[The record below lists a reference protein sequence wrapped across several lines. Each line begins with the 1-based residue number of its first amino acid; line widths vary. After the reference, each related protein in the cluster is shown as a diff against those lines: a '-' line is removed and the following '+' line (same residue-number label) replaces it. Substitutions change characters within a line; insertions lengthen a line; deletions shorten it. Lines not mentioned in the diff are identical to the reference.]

1 MIPRLIQLPKKESF
15 FLFGPRGTG
24 KTTLLRAALMSGK
37 DGKRPAYY
45 VDLLSEEVYDHYLR
59 QPQLLEAELLA
70 LSPRP
75 SIVVIDEVQRLPKLL
90 NTVHRMI
97 EAGRWRFALT
107 GSSARKLK
115 KGAANLLAG
124 RAFTMRLFPLT
135 HLELGAQFDLDEAL
149 RWGTL
154 PKLLELG
161 SDTERQRYLRSYV
174 LTYLKEEIVAEQIT
188 RRLEPFRQ
196 FLEISAQMNG
206 KVINYAAIARDT
218 GVDTKTVQSY
228 FQILEDTLVGFHL
241 PAFHASVRK
250 SQRQAPKFY
259 WFDSGVRR
267 ALEDTLDLPSK
278 PGTSYYGE
286 LFEHWV
292 ILEAMRLNEYHEKGY
307 RLSYYQTYSE
317 SEIDLVLSRG
327 RRPPL
332 LVEIK
337 STDRVDE
344 GTVRASARMR
354 QAFPGSR
361 LMILSRDTVAKKFEG
376 VECLHWQQ
384 GLKEIFQ
391 SPRRHQD

>member
-1 MIPRLIQLPKKESF
+1 
-15 FLFGPRGTG
+15 
-24 KTTLLRAALMSGK
+24 
-37 DGKRPAYY
+37 
-45 VDLLSEEVYDHYLR
+45 
-59 QPQLLEAELLA
+59 
-70 LSPRP
+70 
-75 SIVVIDEVQRLPKLL
+75 
-90 NTVHRMI
+90 MI

-135 HLELGAQFDLDEAL
+135 HLELGDRFRLDDAL

-154 PKLLELG
+154 PKLLEFE
-161 SDTERQRYLRSYV
+161 SDSEKLRYLKSYV
-174 LTYLKEEIVAEQIT
+174 LTYLKEEIVAEQVT

-196 FLEISAQMNG
+196 FLEISAQMTG

-218 GVDTKTVQSY
+218 GVDTKTVQFY

-267 ALEDTLDLPSK
+267 ALEDTLDLPTK

-292 ILEAMRLNEYHEKGY
+292 ILEAVRLNEYYERGY

-327 RRPPL
+327 RRAPI

-337 STDRVDE
+337 STDRLDE
-344 GTVRASARMR
+344 RTARASARMK

-361 LMILSRDTVAKKFEG
+361 MMILSRDPVAKKLEG
-376 VECLHWQQ
+376 VECLHWQD
-384 GLKEIFQ
+384 GLRELFQ
-391 SPRRHQD
+391 SNGRPGDRRG